1 MRTKLKYTVIKTR
14 EQYDEYCS
22 MLEDLVDM
30 DSDDESIVDEIDL
43 LTALIET
50 YDREHT
56 IFNELDPVE
65 LLSSLMAVRNMKATE
80 LAQHLNT
87 SRGNLSDILNYK
99 RALSKDMI
107 RKLSSLFKLSQE
119 AFNRQYK
126 LIESVSSAKSKSKK
140 KKVLA
145 YSH

>member
-1 MRTKLKYTVIKTR
+1 MRTKLKYTVIKNR

-22 MLEDLVDM
+22 ILEDLVDM

-107 RKLSSLFKLSQE
+107 RKLASLFKLSQE

-126 LIESVSSAKSKSKK
+126 LIESVSSAKSKK

>member
-1 MRTKLKYTVIKTR
+1 MRTKLKYTVIKDR

-107 RKLSSLFKLSQE
+107 RKLASLFKLSQE

-126 LIESVSSAKSKSKK
+126 LIESVSSEKSKSKSKK

-145 YSH
+145 

>member
-1 MRTKLKYTVIKTR
+1 MRTKLKYTVIKNR
-14 EQYDEYCS
+14 EQYNEYCS
-22 MLEDLVDM
+22 ILEDLVDM

-107 RKLSSLFKLSQE
+107 RKLASLFKLSQE

-126 LIESVSSAKSKSKK
+126 LIESVSSAKSKK

-145 YSH
+145 

>member
-1 MRTKLKYTVIKTR
+1 MRTKLKYTVIKNR

-22 MLEDLVDM
+22 ILEDLVDM

-107 RKLSSLFKLSQE
+107 RKLASLFKLSQE

-126 LIESVSSAKSKSKK
+126 LIESVTSEKSKSKK
-140 KKVLA
+140 KKVFA
-145 YSH
+145 Y

>member
-1 MRTKLKYTVIKTR
+1 MRIKLKYTVIKTR

>member
-1 MRTKLKYTVIKTR
+1 MRTKLKYTVIKNR

-22 MLEDLVDM
+22 ILEDLVDM

-107 RKLSSLFKLSQE
+107 RKLASLFKLSQE

-126 LIESVSSAKSKSKK
+126 LIESVSSEKSKSKK